1 MTQINICEC
10 AEKYFGARTNALT
23 QLIIWQRGWQTVCFS
38 ETWSLTMLNFCK
50 VYWMNNL
57 HQIRQTEKTIFKTD
71 NCLVADTAKVR
82 TFDQI
87 RAHVDRSQGFK
98 CKISV

>member
-1 MTQINICEC
+1 MRREIFWCQDKRTDPAHYL
-10 AEKYFGARTNALT
+10 AERMAN
-23 QLIIWQRGWQTVCFS
+23 CFS

-87 RAHVDRSQGFK
+87 RAHVDRSRGFK